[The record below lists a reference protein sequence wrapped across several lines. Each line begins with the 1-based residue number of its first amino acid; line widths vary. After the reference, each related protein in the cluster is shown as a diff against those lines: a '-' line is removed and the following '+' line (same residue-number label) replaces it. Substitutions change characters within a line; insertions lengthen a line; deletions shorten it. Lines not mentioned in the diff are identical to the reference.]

1 MLMQTEARGSKMRA
15 TREAGARMRFRLRR
29 VGKQEQTAARRKYEA
44 S

>member
-1 MLMQTEARGSKMRA
+1 MLMQTEVRGSKMRA

-29 VGKQEQTAARRKYEA
+29 VGKQERTAARRKYEA